1 MMYFKF
7 ILASQILNLASLLAV
22 GQTRSCTFE
31 PHPKSVSNG
40 VSDSKGVKKENID
53 SHQDAHLS
61 PLKSSSDKVANLCA
75 DDNVHDQVEATYSQA
90 DVSRINSLLREASQL
105 KEKPKSWML
114 WFGKK
119 FIGVPYVGGTLDRA
133 EEEKLVINTS
143 ELDCTTFVE
152 IVTALTRCM
161 SGNGKRDFSDFCRQ
175 LQHVRYINGEIAY
188 EKRQHYFTVW
198 ISDNV
203 EEGIVTDIQNNPP
216 FTKVQHVSV
225 NWMTTR
231 CMSGNGK
238 RDFSDFCRQLQHVR
252 YINGEIAYEKRQH
265 YFTVWISD
273 NVEEGIVTD
282 IQNNPPFT
290 KVQHVSVNWMTT
302 HQQSYKMLKNNTK
315 RLQGIKALEEQI
327 SGKSYRYIPKEQ
339 IVDSRL
345 FRNTIHDG
353 DILVMITNKKG
364 LDTTHIG
371 IASWHQDG
379 LHMLNASSIHKKVID
394 EPMLLRTYMMKHP
407 SQIGI
412 RVCRVVDGAK

>member
-7 ILASQILNLASLLAV
+7 ILASQILNLATLLTV

-40 VSDSKGVKKENID
+40 VSDS
-53 SHQDAHLS
+53 H
-61 PLKSSSDKVANLCA
+61 DKVVSHRI
-75 DDNVHDQVEATYSQA
+75 DDTAHYQVDATYSQS
-90 DVSRINSLLREASQL
+90 DISRINSLLREASQL

-161 SGNGKRDFSDFCRQ
+161 SGNGKRNFSDFCRQ

-198 ISDNV
+198 ISDN
-203 EEGIVTDIQNNPP
+203 
-216 FTKVQHVSV
+216 
-225 NWMTTR
+225 
-231 CMSGNGK
+231 
-238 RDFSDFCRQLQHVR
+238 
-252 YINGEIAYEKRQH
+252 A
-265 YFTVWISD
+265 
-273 NVEEGIVTD
+273 EEGIVTD

-302 HQQSYKMLKNNTK
+302 HQQSYKMLKNNAK

-345 FRNTIHDG
+345 FRNTIHNG

>member
-7 ILASQILNLASLLAV
+7 ILASQILNLATLLTV

-40 VSDSKGVKKENID
+40 VSDS
-53 SHQDAHLS
+53 H
-61 PLKSSSDKVANLCA
+61 DKVVSHRI
-75 DDNVHDQVEATYSQA
+75 DDTAHYQVDATYSQS
-90 DVSRINSLLREASQL
+90 DISRINSLLREASQL

-175 LQHVRYINGEIAY
+175 LQHGEIAY

-198 ISDNV
+198 ISDN
-203 EEGIVTDIQNNPP
+203 
-216 FTKVQHVSV
+216 
-225 NWMTTR
+225 
-231 CMSGNGK
+231 
-238 RDFSDFCRQLQHVR
+238 
-252 YINGEIAYEKRQH
+252 A
-265 YFTVWISD
+265 
-273 NVEEGIVTD
+273 EEGIVTD

-302 HQQSYKMLKNNTK
+302 HQQSYKMLKNNAK

-345 FRNTIHDG
+345 FRNTIHNG

>member
-40 VSDSKGVKKENID
+40 VPD
-53 SHQDAHLS
+53 SH
-61 PLKSSSDKVANLCA
+61 DKVVSHRT
-75 DDNVHDQVEATYSQA
+75 DDTVHYQVYATYSQS
-90 DVSRINSLLREASQL
+90 DISRINSLLREASQL

-198 ISDNV
+198 ISDNA
-203 EEGIVTDIQNNPP
+203 EEG
-216 FTKVQHVSV
+216 F
-225 NWMTTR
+225 
-231 CMSGNGK
+231 
-238 RDFSDFCRQLQHVR
+238 
-252 YINGEIAYEKRQH
+252 
-265 YFTVWISD
+265 
-273 NVEEGIVTD
+273 VTD

-345 FRNTIHDG
+345 FRNTIHNG

>member
-7 ILASQILNLASLLAV
+7 ILASQILNLATLLAV

-40 VSDSKGVKKENID
+40 VSDS
-53 SHQDAHLS
+53 H
-61 PLKSSSDKVANLCA
+61 DKVVSHRT
-75 DDNVHDQVEATYSQA
+75 DDTAHYQVDATYSQS
-90 DVSRINSLLREASQL
+90 DISRINSLLREASQL

-161 SGNGKRDFSDFCRQ
+161 SGNGKKDFSDFCRQ

-198 ISDNV
+198 ISDN
-203 EEGIVTDIQNNPP
+203 
-216 FTKVQHVSV
+216 
-225 NWMTTR
+225 
-231 CMSGNGK
+231 
-238 RDFSDFCRQLQHVR
+238 
-252 YINGEIAYEKRQH
+252 A
-265 YFTVWISD
+265 
-273 NVEEGIVTD
+273 EEGIVTD

-345 FRNTIHDG
+345 FRNTIHNG

>member
-7 ILASQILNLASLLAV
+7 ILASQILNLATLLTV

-40 VSDSKGVKKENID
+40 VSDS
-53 SHQDAHLS
+53 H
-61 PLKSSSDKVANLCA
+61 DKVVSHRI
-75 DDNVHDQVEATYSQA
+75 DDTAHYQVDATYSQS
-90 DVSRINSLLREASQL
+90 DISRINSLLREASQL

-198 ISDNV
+198 ISDN
-203 EEGIVTDIQNNPP
+203 
-216 FTKVQHVSV
+216 
-225 NWMTTR
+225 
-231 CMSGNGK
+231 
-238 RDFSDFCRQLQHVR
+238 
-252 YINGEIAYEKRQH
+252 A
-265 YFTVWISD
+265 
-273 NVEEGIVTD
+273 EEGIVTD

-302 HQQSYKMLKNNTK
+302 HQQSYKMLKNNAK

-345 FRNTIHDG
+345 FSNTIHNG

>member
-7 ILASQILNLASLLAV
+7 ILASQILNLATLLTV

-40 VSDSKGVKKENID
+40 VSDS
-53 SHQDAHLS
+53 H
-61 PLKSSSDKVANLCA
+61 DKVVSHRI
-75 DDNVHDQVEATYSQA
+75 DDTAHYQVDATYSQS
-90 DVSRINSLLREASQL
+90 DISRINSLLREASQL

-198 ISDNV
+198 ISDN
-203 EEGIVTDIQNNPP
+203 
-216 FTKVQHVSV
+216 
-225 NWMTTR
+225 
-231 CMSGNGK
+231 
-238 RDFSDFCRQLQHVR
+238 
-252 YINGEIAYEKRQH
+252 A
-265 YFTVWISD
+265 
-273 NVEEGIVTD
+273 EEGIVTD

-302 HQQSYKMLKNNTK
+302 HQQIYKMLKNNAK

-339 IVDSRL
+339 IMDSRL
-345 FRNTIHDG
+345 FRNTIHNG

>member
-1 MMYFKF
+1 MYFKF
-7 ILASQILNLASLLAV
+7 ILASQILNLATLLTV

-40 VSDSKGVKKENID
+40 VSDS
-53 SHQDAHLS
+53 H
-61 PLKSSSDKVANLCA
+61 DKVVSHRT
-75 DDNVHDQVEATYSQA
+75 DDTAHYQVDATYSQS
-90 DVSRINSLLREASQL
+90 DISRINSLLREASQL

-161 SGNGKRDFSDFCRQ
+161 SGNGKKDFSDFCRQ

-198 ISDNV
+198 ISDN
-203 EEGIVTDIQNNPP
+203 
-216 FTKVQHVSV
+216 
-225 NWMTTR
+225 
-231 CMSGNGK
+231 
-238 RDFSDFCRQLQHVR
+238 
-252 YINGEIAYEKRQH
+252 A
-265 YFTVWISD
+265 
-273 NVEEGIVTD
+273 EEGIVTD

-302 HQQSYKMLKNNTK
+302 HQQSYKMLKNNAK

-345 FRNTIHDG
+345 FRNTIHNG

>member
-7 ILASQILNLASLLAV
+7 ILASQILNLATLLTV

-40 VSDSKGVKKENID
+40 VSDS
-53 SHQDAHLS
+53 H
-61 PLKSSSDKVANLCA
+61 DKVVSHRI
-75 DDNVHDQVEATYSQA
+75 DDTAHYQVDATYSQS
-90 DVSRINSLLREASQL
+90 DISRINSLLREASQL

-198 ISDNV
+198 ISDN
-203 EEGIVTDIQNNPP
+203 
-216 FTKVQHVSV
+216 
-225 NWMTTR
+225 
-231 CMSGNGK
+231 
-238 RDFSDFCRQLQHVR
+238 
-252 YINGEIAYEKRQH
+252 A
-265 YFTVWISD
+265 
-273 NVEEGIVTD
+273 EEGIVTD

-302 HQQSYKMLKNNTK
+302 HQQSYKMLKNNAK

-345 FRNTIHDG
+345 FRNTIHNG

-394 EPMLLRTYMMKHP
+394 EPMLLRTYMLKHP

>member
-7 ILASQILNLASLLAV
+7 ILASQILNLATLLTV

-40 VSDSKGVKKENID
+40 VSDS
-53 SHQDAHLS
+53 H
-61 PLKSSSDKVANLCA
+61 DKVVSHRI
-75 DDNVHDQVEATYSQA
+75 DDTAHYQVDATYSQS
-90 DVSRINSLLREASQL
+90 DISRINSLLREASQL

-198 ISDNV
+198 ISDN
-203 EEGIVTDIQNNPP
+203 
-216 FTKVQHVSV
+216 
-225 NWMTTR
+225 
-231 CMSGNGK
+231 
-238 RDFSDFCRQLQHVR
+238 
-252 YINGEIAYEKRQH
+252 A
-265 YFTVWISD
+265 
-273 NVEEGIVTD
+273 EEGIVTD

-302 HQQSYKMLKNNTK
+302 HQQSYKMLKNNAK

-345 FRNTIHDG
+345 FRNTIHNG

-371 IASWHQDG
+371 IAFWHQDG

>member
-7 ILASQILNLASLLAV
+7 ILASQILNLATLLTV

-40 VSDSKGVKKENID
+40 VSDS
-53 SHQDAHLS
+53 H
-61 PLKSSSDKVANLCA
+61 DKVVSHRI
-75 DDNVHDQVEATYSQA
+75 DDTAHYQVDATYSQS
-90 DVSRINSLLREASQL
+90 DISRINSLLREASQL

-198 ISDNV
+198 ISDN
-203 EEGIVTDIQNNPP
+203 
-216 FTKVQHVSV
+216 
-225 NWMTTR
+225 
-231 CMSGNGK
+231 
-238 RDFSDFCRQLQHVR
+238 
-252 YINGEIAYEKRQH
+252 A
-265 YFTVWISD
+265 
-273 NVEEGIVTD
+273 EEGIVTD

-302 HQQSYKMLKNNTK
+302 HQQSYKMLKNNAK

-327 SGKSYRYIPKEQ
+327 SGKSYRYIPKKQ

-345 FRNTIHDG
+345 FRNTIHNG

>member
-7 ILASQILNLASLLAV
+7 ILASQILNLATLLTV

-40 VSDSKGVKKENID
+40 VSDS
-53 SHQDAHLS
+53 H
-61 PLKSSSDKVANLCA
+61 DKVVSHRI
-75 DDNVHDQVEATYSQA
+75 DDTAHYQVDATYSQS
-90 DVSRINSLLREASQL
+90 DISRINSLLREASQL

-188 EKRQHYFTVW
+188 EKRQHYVTVW
-198 ISDNV
+198 ISDN
-203 EEGIVTDIQNNPP
+203 
-216 FTKVQHVSV
+216 
-225 NWMTTR
+225 
-231 CMSGNGK
+231 
-238 RDFSDFCRQLQHVR
+238 
-252 YINGEIAYEKRQH
+252 A
-265 YFTVWISD
+265 
-273 NVEEGIVTD
+273 EEGIVTD

-302 HQQSYKMLKNNTK
+302 HQQSYKMLKNNAK

-345 FRNTIHDG
+345 FRNTIHNG

>member
-7 ILASQILNLASLLAV
+7 ILASQILNLATLLTV

-40 VSDSKGVKKENID
+40 VSDS
-53 SHQDAHLS
+53 H
-61 PLKSSSDKVANLCA
+61 DKVVSHRI
-75 DDNVHDQVEATYSQA
+75 DDTAHYQVDATYSQS
-90 DVSRINSLLREASQL
+90 DISRINSLLREASQL

-133 EEEKLVINTS
+133 EEEKLLINTS

-198 ISDNV
+198 ISDN
-203 EEGIVTDIQNNPP
+203 
-216 FTKVQHVSV
+216 
-225 NWMTTR
+225 
-231 CMSGNGK
+231 
-238 RDFSDFCRQLQHVR
+238 
-252 YINGEIAYEKRQH
+252 A
-265 YFTVWISD
+265 
-273 NVEEGIVTD
+273 EEGIVTD

-302 HQQSYKMLKNNTK
+302 HQQSYKMLKNNAK

-339 IVDSRL
+339 IMDSRL
-345 FRNTIHDG
+345 FRNTIHNG

>member
-7 ILASQILNLASLLAV
+7 ILASQILNLATLLTV

-40 VSDSKGVKKENID
+40 VSDS
-53 SHQDAHLS
+53 H
-61 PLKSSSDKVANLCA
+61 DKVVSHRI
-75 DDNVHDQVEATYSQA
+75 DDTAHYQVDATYSQS
-90 DVSRINSLLREASQL
+90 DISRINSLLREASQL

-198 ISDNV
+198 ISDNA

-225 NWMTTR
+225 
-231 CMSGNGK
+231 K
-238 RDFSDFCRQLQHVR
+238 
-252 YINGEIAYEKRQH
+252 
-265 YFTVWISD
+265 
-273 NVEEGIVTD
+273 
-282 IQNNPPFT
+282 
-290 KVQHVSVNWMTT
+290 WMTT
-302 HQQSYKMLKNNTK
+302 HQQSYKMLKNNAK

-345 FRNTIHDG
+345 FRNTIHNG

>member
-7 ILASQILNLASLLAV
+7 ILASQILNLATLLAV

-40 VSDSKGVKKENID
+40 VSDS
-53 SHQDAHLS
+53 H
-61 PLKSSSDKVANLCA
+61 DKVVSHRT
-75 DDNVHDQVEATYSQA
+75 DDTAHYQVDATYSQS
-90 DVSRINSLLREASQL
+90 DISRINSLLREASQL

-161 SGNGKRDFSDFCRQ
+161 SGNGKKDFSDFCRQ

-198 ISDNV
+198 ISDN
-203 EEGIVTDIQNNPP
+203 
-216 FTKVQHVSV
+216 
-225 NWMTTR
+225 
-231 CMSGNGK
+231 
-238 RDFSDFCRQLQHVR
+238 
-252 YINGEIAYEKRQH
+252 A
-265 YFTVWISD
+265 
-273 NVEEGIVTD
+273 EEGIVTD

-302 HQQSYKMLKNNTK
+302 HQQSYKMLKNNAK

-345 FRNTIHDG
+345 FRNTIHNG